1 MKHDPETPLLPAP
14 AAEPGLPDHPAF
26 TTDAETEAYWRGVS
40 NGLRM
45 AAASSVT
52 ILGAAPDADAPPGPR
67 VRRARVDGLSGVK
80 QAVFLEAIAAGLT
93 VQEAAAR
100 AEISVS
106 AIYNFANRAAGRA
119 FAIGWDAAVRRSRR
133 RQADELME
141 RGLKGQTEILRDKDG
156 LLIGTRHRYDNRL
169 AMGMLTRAD
178 RKAEAYREDERLVAA
193 VAEEFEELLDI
204 IEAEGDAEAFVISRT
219 PDDPE
224 RRPQDCATHPDEMRM
239 ARYRAFR
246 SPEERQLIPENDHDP
261 YPDSAR
267 DELRDAGM
275 AERLRP
281 SRQAGGS
288 QPPSES
294 PDDDTADAQPAP
306 D

>member
-1 MKHDPETPLLPAP
+1 MKHDPQPPALPAP

-26 TTDAETEAYWRGVS
+26 PTDAETEAYWRGVS

-52 ILGAAPDADAPPGPR
+52 MVGAAPDADAPPGPR

-80 QAVFLEAIAAGLT
+80 QAVFLESIAAGLT

-106 AIYNFANRAAGRA
+106 AVYNFANRAAGRA
-119 FAIGWDAAVRRSRR
+119 FAIGWDAAVRRARR
-133 RQADELME
+133 RQADALME
-141 RGLKGQTEILRDKDG
+141 RGLKGQTEVLRGADG
-156 LLIGTRHRYDNRL
+156 LLMGTRHRHDNRL
-169 AMGMLTRAD
+169 AMAMLTRAD

-193 VAEEFEELLDI
+193 VAEEFEELLDVL
-204 IEAEGDAEAFVISRT
+204 EVEGDANFFIDCHRPAEDEYRPEAC
-219 PDDPE
+219 
-224 RRPQDCATHPDEMRM
+224 RPAPDEEGVSQY
-239 ARYRAFR
+239 YRHRPRAEVER
-246 SPEERQLIPENDHDP
+246 LPEDIFDP

-267 DELRDAGM
+267 SEPPDAGIP
-275 AERLRP
+275 ERRRP
-281 SRQAGGS
+281 STQAGVS

-294 PDDDTADAQPAP
+294 PDDDAAEVQPAP